1 MSGKSIFQYYLETLT
16 KKYPYRVMDK
26 DPYVLYS
33 ITQSC
38 HKDYEVFRK
47 LHQPAAS
54 PAAPHL
60 KQALLG
66 AAELYIFDGFQF
78 GNHTIGEDKKTFYI
92 TYNGRSETIIIWKDG
107 NR

>member
-1 MSGKSIFQYYLETLT
+1 MSGKSIFQYYLEALT

-38 HKDYEVFRK
+38 HKDYE
-47 LHQPAAS
+47 
-54 PAAPHL
+54 
-60 KQALLG
+60 
-66 AAELYIFDGFQF
+66 LYIFDGFQF
-78 GNHTIGEDKKTFYI
+78 RNHTIGEDKKTFDI
-92 TYNGRSETIIIWKDG
+92 TYNGSSETVVVWKDG